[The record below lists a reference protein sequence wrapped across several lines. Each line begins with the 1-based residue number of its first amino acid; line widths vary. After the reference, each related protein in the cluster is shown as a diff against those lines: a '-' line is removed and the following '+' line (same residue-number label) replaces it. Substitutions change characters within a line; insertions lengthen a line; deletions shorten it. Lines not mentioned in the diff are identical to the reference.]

1 MKIIIRRPRRPIL
14 APPRRPSRPRAS
26 PVASRA
32 SRARDDA
39 RARARDAH
47 LFDRASLF
55 RVSDSTTLEPRRSVR
70 ARVASRVASFTTRS
84 AVDRSKS
91 RASSIVVDARATTC
105 ARASGGP
112 AAGDALAKP
121 SLRIIRII
129 RSIRRCSEE
138 SRSRAIDRTRF
149 SRDRWRVDRPETSP
163 PRDEPNARRRSRR
176 SAFTPRA
183 SIARHGGRKE
193 QAHVQGQEG
202 REEESVRARRDR
214 ERPRGDARGDGKRI
228 DRRDGRKRDAG
239 RRRRR
244 ATPGGVT
251 DAREARGRA
260 RRRETVD
267 QNRDRRW
274 GARRARERAGGGRG
288 GGGRRRDR
296 CAFRA
301 CGMTMG
307 RRLTPSVRSSRSVDP
322 FTKKDWYDIKAPSMF
337 SVRNIGKTL
346 VSRTQGTK
354 VGRARDEG

>member
-1 MKIIIRRPRRPIL
+1 LKIIIRRPRRPIL

-112 AAGDALAKP
+112 AAVDALAKP
-121 SLRIIRII
+121 SFTRLRIIRE
-129 RSIRRCSEE
+129 IRRCSEE

-149 SRDRWRVDRPETSP
+149 SRDRWRVDR
-163 PRDEPNARRRSRR
+163 DRR
-176 SAFTPRA
+176 AIDGA
-183 SIARHGGRKE
+183 SI
-193 QAHVQGQEG
+193 
-202 REEESVRARRDR
+202 D
-214 ERPRGDARGDGKRI
+214 P
-228 DRRDGRKRDAG
+228 

-244 ATPGGVT
+244 ATNRTRADDRAGPPLRRAHRSRVMAVGKNKRMSKGKKGGKKKACVR
-251 DAREARGRA
+251 DATANDREAT
-260 RRRETVD
+260 REAT
-267 QNRDRRW
+267 
-274 GARRARERAGGGRG
+274 GRG
-288 GGGRRRDR
+288 SIDATGERGTRDDDDDGRRR
-296 CAFRA
+296 
-301 CGMTMG
+301 GG
-307 RRLTPSVRSSRSVDP
+307 
-322 FTKKDWYDIKAPSMF
+322 
-337 SVRNIGKTL
+337 
-346 VSRTQGTK
+346 
-354 VGRARDEG
+354 